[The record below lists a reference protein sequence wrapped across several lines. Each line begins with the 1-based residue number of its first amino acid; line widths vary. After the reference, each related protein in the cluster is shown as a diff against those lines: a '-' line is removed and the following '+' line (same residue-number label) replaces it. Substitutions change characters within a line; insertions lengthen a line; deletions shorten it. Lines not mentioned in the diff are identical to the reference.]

1 MAMIRYA
8 ITSRGL
14 YSGDEL
20 ERQTALVREAA
31 RWAHEGLDF
40 IQLRENNLPAEILAT
55 LARQI
60 LETITRKSS
69 PSKLLINSRPD
80 VAISTGAHG
89 VHLTASPDQL
99 TPDRVRS
106 LYASAGL
113 PQPVITVSCHTMD
126 DVQRSGQNQ
135 ADAILLAPIF
145 EKTISGQ
152 VISSGRGLDYL
163 RAACIAAAPVPIYA
177 LGGVTHENAHACMAA
192 GAAGIAGIRLF
203 HRS

>member
-20 ERQTALVREAA
+20 ERHAALVREAA

-40 IQLRENNLPAEILAT
+40 IQLRENDLPDEILAT
-55 LARQI
+55 LAHQI
-60 LETITRKSS
+60 LETITRKNS

-89 VHLTASPDQL
+89 VHLTAGPDQL
-99 TPDRVRS
+99 TPNQVRS

-113 PQPVITVSCHTMD
+113 PRPVISVSCHTLD
-126 DVQRSGQNQ
+126 DVQRSRENQ
-135 ADAILLAPIF
+135 TDAILLAPVF
-145 EKTISGQ
+145 EKTICDQ
-152 VISSGRGLDYL
+152 IISPGWGLDYL
-163 RAACIAAAPVPIYA
+163 RAACTAAASIPIYA
-177 LGGVTHENAHACMAA
+177 LGGVTLENANACVAA

>member
-1 MAMIRYA
+1 MIRYA

-20 ERQTALVREAA
+20 ERQAALVREAA

-40 IQLRENNLPAEILAT
+40 IQLREKDLPDEILAT

-60 LETITRKSS
+60 LETISRKNS

-80 VAISTGAHG
+80 VAISIGAHG
-89 VHLTASPDQL
+89 VHLTAGPDQL
-99 TPDRVRS
+99 TPNQVRS

-113 PQPVITVSCHTMD
+113 PRPVISVSCHTLD
-126 DVQRSGQNQ
+126 DVQRSRKNQ
-135 ADAILLAPIF
+135 PDAILLAPVF
-145 EKTISGQ
+145 VKTIGEQ
-152 VISSGRGLDYL
+152 IISPGRGLDYL
-163 RAACIAAAPVPIYA
+163 RAACTAAIPIPIYA
-177 LGGVTHENAHACMAA
+177 LGGVTLENANACVSA
-192 GAAGIAGIRLF
+192 GAVGIAGIRLF